1 MKTSSSFLLTFC
13 SLIAARGVEANCR
26 FVPIPARGEYKRNGL
41 TSYVEV
47 FGIRLYMSFDLDE
60 EYLQYAANVLAG
72 YIDNDEDGQVDDEG
86 MLAAVDQTYCR
97 HFYISTYE
105 FDKGADGNGG
115 LKAID
120 SDFRDSFCSISRYE
134 SSNSGTFQ
142 YSVREELHH
151 GLAKYW
157 DHAYPSVT
165 GAYGSNWNEGDSEL
179 INALHDAHGNCER
192 AADCGPTQDCT
203 DYSCS
208 YSENSC
214 EWIEGSCTGVYHY
227 AEIDCGGSC
236 WTHEGLWHGYA
247 TIAGIYDNSYQRSNM
262 SSEWGVFSED
272 AMKSNADAS
281 MLYRLLTNR
290 APSRSV
296 LGYHFPTRNPR
307 GDGTLAT
314 RPASSPDFACRATT
328 VALSLTTIILTI
340 MKATTTT
347 TMTTMTMT
355 TKAAVALAAMV
366 QTMVRPCA
374 RIADTIEGSVPP
386 SDAVIS
392 TAETAGAPSVRTGA
406 KEVRAETLAITRTR
420 TLARARTGLIPMA
433 AMMAAMMAVALAAMV
448 QTMVRSCAR
457 ITDTIEGS
465 AAPSD
470 AAISTAENAG
480 APSVRAGAK
489 EVRIG
494 TLAMTLA
501 RARTGM
507 MIPETAA
514 IPTTAN
520 PCARITDTI
529 EGSAAPSAAAIST
542 EVTAGAPSETES
554 ALAAARS

>member
-120 SDFRDSFCSISRYE
+120 SDFRDSFCSISRYQ
-134 SSNSGTFQ
+134 SSNSGAFQ

-307 GDGTLAT
+307 GDGVGYVGNPTGEFAGLCF
-314 RPASSPDFACRATT
+314 PGDDGSSVIDDDNFNDNEGDDDDDDDDNEGGGGPGGDGPDNGEAMCENRGYNRRECTAVGCCDFNGGNCWSAVGKGRCEGGSGGNSGDNSDENSGESSDGTDSNGGDGPDNGEAMCENHGYNRRECRA
-328 VALSLTTIILTI
+328 VGCCDFNGGNCWS
-340 MKATTTT
+340 
-347 TMTTMTMT
+347 
-355 TKAAVALAAMV
+355 AVGDGKCSGRSRRL
-366 QTMVRPCA
+366 RHG
-374 RIADTIEGSVPP
+374 RISF
-386 SDAVIS
+386 
-392 TAETAGAPSVRTGA
+392 
-406 KEVRAETLAITRTR
+406 
-420 TLARARTGLIPMA
+420 
-433 AMMAAMMAVALAAMV
+433 
-448 QTMVRSCAR
+448 
-457 ITDTIEGS
+457 
-465 AAPSD
+465 
-470 AAISTAENAG
+470 
-480 APSVRAGAK
+480 
-489 EVRIG
+489 
-494 TLAMTLA
+494 
-501 RARTGM
+501 
-507 MIPETAA
+507 
-514 IPTTAN
+514 
-520 PCARITDTI
+520 
-529 EGSAAPSAAAIST
+529 
-542 EVTAGAPSETES
+542 
-554 ALAAARS
+554 